1 MSSSNTA
8 LQFVQVWRTSVGA
21 GAGGGV
27 GAGVAEAVG
36 VGELVSGMAT
46 PSMDGNATAGASG
59 SISGNAT
66 DDGNATAGGSSTG
79 SAVFE
84 D

>member
-27 GAGVAEAVG
+27 GAGVAEAAG
-36 VGELVSGMAT
+36 GGELVSGMAT
-46 PSMDGNATAGASG
+46 PSVDGNATAGASS
-59 SISGNAT
+59 SISGNAI
-66 DDGNATAGGSSTG
+66 DDGNATAGGSSADNG
-79 SAVFE
+79 AP
-84 D
+84 DD